1 MVWLFLLLLSGCVA
15 PAYQDTTYGMDEF
28 TIDSQQIAEG
38 KFAIL
43 ALEEKEEICYP
54 EPHGFDDDVVIEGD
68 ELSIILYCPSRRDR
82 VSAMEMINVRAG
94 FPVQDGKICLPHLS
108 LIEVS
113 GLTLSEVKE
122 RVQCAYQEEIPD
134 AKIYIHF
141 KKKRERI
148 VQIVGAAI
156 PNVTVDGNTRLFE
169 VIAKARIS
177 PHANLFKSY
186 VMRDGVQLPIDL
198 YALIHQGES
207 SQNIVMQ
214 GGDKIFIATDS
225 DAVVMLTGEIAYPLV
240 VPVPYGSISLR
251 EALGRAGGVPFTGN
265 KNNIQVIRGGLT
277 HPKVYC
283 LEWKDILHV
292 PNQSLLLMAGD
303 VVVISERPIT
313 QWNRFINQLQPNV
326 GCVETA
332 FVIYEAMR
340 H

>member
-1 MVWLFLLLLSGCVA
+1 MLWLFLLLLSSCVT
-15 PAYQDTTYGMDEF
+15 PVYQDTTYGMDEF

-43 ALEEKEEICYP
+43 ALEEREEMCYP

-68 ELSIILYCPSRRDR
+68 ELSIILYCPSRLDR
-82 VSAMEMINVRAG
+82 VNAMETINVRAG
-94 FPVQDGKICLPHLS
+94 FPVEDGKICLPHLS
-108 LIEVS
+108 LIEVL

-122 RVQCAYQEEIPD
+122 RVQCAYQKEIPD

-177 PHANLFKSY
+177 PYANLFKSY
-186 VMRDGVQLPIDL
+186 VMRNGVQLPIDL
-198 YALIHQGES
+198 YTLIHQGDN

-214 GGDKIFIATDS
+214 GGDKIFIAADS

-326 GCVETA
+326 GCMETA

-340 H
+340 